1 MSLESKTEPRPGWT
15 GELGGIHSFTKVLGE
30 VVISVG
36 TTNYQLG
43 LCPWRFP
50 SRICGF
56 TALANPQAGECV
68 RSCVY
73 VCWRA
78 CVCVCTR
85 AHSLDRVSAPGH
97 FWYNK
102 RACRCSCVWV

>member
-43 LCPWRFP
+43 LVAVEGAPPMKSSLLSDSVVLLSKYDSLF
-50 SRICGF
+50 SR
-56 TALANPQAGECV
+56 L
-68 RSCVY
+68 
-73 VCWRA
+73 
-78 CVCVCTR
+78 
-85 AHSLDRVSAPGH
+85 LSAPFH
-97 FWYNK
+97 VHPQSHALHLQSLQQNIY
-102 RACRCSCVWV
+102 S